1 VLLIKYFKIIN
12 LPLWLECPLYFC
24 LKRKD
29 VKKFPNKG
37 KQNSEKRV
45 CFASFRIK
53 AKSWFTS
60 EKVNPFFTMTT
71 FLTYFMDS
79 KRSKCGSG
87 ILEFHFFV
95 FQNFDC
101 KPRYAW
107 FSIFLCLNVA
117 FLFLHLSLSYFFLN
131 NALGLLNPNLV
142 KFLRYLYPFLR
153 YLKKSLFFSNSVF
166 YSACA
171 LFKTMQLFSTS
182 LAIKFDPDEIETFCF
197 FLLLKAEIHAILAQK
212 L

>member
-1 VLLIKYFKIIN
+1 
-12 LPLWLECPLYFC
+12 
-24 LKRKD
+24 
-29 VKKFPNKG
+29 
-37 KQNSEKRV
+37 
-45 CFASFRIK
+45 
-53 AKSWFTS
+53 
-60 EKVNPFFTMTT
+60 MTT

-117 FLFLHLSLSYFFLN
+117 FLFLHLSLCYFFLN
-131 NALGLLNPNLV
+131 NALGLLNPNLF
-142 KFLRYLYPFLR
+142 KFLRYLYPILR

-166 YSACA
+166 YSVRT

-182 LAIKFDPDEIETFCF
+182 LAIKFDPDGIEKHSVFCSWK
-197 FLLLKAEIHAILAQK
+197 LRAMPYSSKIVEWLVRKCQSCTNYNLGRLKTTAWWRMG
-212 L
+212 